1 MPHGPN
7 YNKSKNAR
15 DKSKD
20 KILLLYKEG
29 WRGGRV
35 WPSPFPSFPKV
46 FVGNL
51 SLLIPLLCK
60 ELGSEEEPSHSGR
73 KVQFRKTDLKQVLW
87 KRGSGQERPKSLI
100 VLVGRTGIEPV
111 AR

>member
-1 MPHGPN
+1 MPHGQN

-35 WPSPFPSFPKV
+35 WPSPFPSYMDSPCFASRN
-46 FVGNL
+46 FN
-51 SLLIPLLCK
+51 
-60 ELGSEEEPSHSGR
+60 
-73 KVQFRKTDLKQVLW
+73 
-87 KRGSGQERPKSLI
+87 
-100 VLVGRTGIEPV
+100 
-111 AR
+111 